1 MAAAA
6 VAGAARQSQTPRLSK
21 ILNVVL
27 KCHKILVPLAR
38 IAVKKLSKERL
49 GCNASLYVMFQWLTN
64 LLVCVNWN
72 GWILYFGNE
81 TMSKNMLI
89 LSKDGDFVILD
100 FNLSCLS

>member
-1 MAAAA
+1 M
-6 VAGAARQSQTPRLSK
+6 AGAARQSQTPRLSK

-27 KCHKILVPLAR
+27 KFHKILVPHAR

-89 LSKDGDFVILD
+89 LSKDGDFMFLN
-100 FNLSCLS
+100 FNLSCY